1 LFLKSISLTTF
12 SLKMDNLVIEATKK
26 TPEISFLTDGHLKLK
41 GRSIPEDPSKFYD
54 ALYFWV
60 FEYCSNPQTTTV
72 VDVDLEY
79 FNSGTSKS
87 ILHILREL
95 VELHNRGHNV
105 IFNWFY
111 ETGDDD
117 IYERGEYYSS
127 ILDAKFNFIE
137 IKQE

>member
-1 LFLKSISLTTF
+1 
-12 SLKMDNLVIEATKK
+12 MENLYIEGTKK
-26 TPEISFLTDGHLKLK
+26 TPEIDFKINGYLKLR

-54 ALYFWV
+54 PLYLWILD
-60 FEYCSNPQTTTV
+60 YISNPQQKTT

-87 ILHILREL
+87 LLHLLRVL
-95 VELHNRGHNV
+95 VELNGKGNEVV
-105 IFNWFY
+105 INWFY

-127 ILDAKFNFIE
+127 ILEMNFNFIE
-137 IKQE
+137 IKQEE